1 MGSTTGMAAS
11 TRRPGRSGESGF
23 TVSELLL
30 VAVFIVGLLVVAL
43 NSANGI
49 ERDNR
54 VSDCQTELRNLK
66 LAVAQYEAAK
76 GSFPAEVSTVVDA
89 GFAERNAV
97 DGWKISKGGGVDAPT
112 YVPTGSC

>member
-1 MGSTTGMAAS
+1 MGSSTSMAAGIHQS
-11 TRRPGRSGESGF
+11 RRRGESGF

-30 VAVFIVGLLVVAL
+30 VGVFIVGLLVVAL
-43 NSANGI
+43 NSASGI

-76 GSFPAEVSTVVDA
+76 GSFPTEVSVVVDA
-89 GFAERNAV
+89 GFAEPNAV
-97 DGWKISKGGGVDAPT
+97 EGWKFDKGGGRTAPT

>member
-1 MGSTTGMAAS
+1 MTAGNHRP
-11 TRRPGRSGESGF
+11 RRRGESGF

-49 ERDNR
+49 VRDNR

-76 GSFPAEVSTVVDA
+76 GSFPTEVSVVVEA
-89 GFAERNAV
+89 GFAEQNAV
-97 DGWKISKGGGVDAPT
+97 DGWKFAKGGGRTAPT
-112 YVPTGSC
+112 YVPTGGC